1 MLFRN
6 AAAVAAAGFIA
17 FSFGA
22 PANALTAKECSE
34 KYKAAQEAKTLGNKS
49 WNDFQRFECGAD
61 AKPAGATPAAAPAT
75 TAPAAK
81 AAATPS
87 AAAPAPAATAP
98 ATAAAKGLTSAEC
111 SAKYKAAKAAGTL
124 GDKKWNDFRKAEC
137 GAGATPAA
145 AAPSGAAPTAA
156 APTAP
161 AAAGA
166 PVFPTAISPKFASEK
181 AGKARMHTCL
191 DQYRANKATGGNGGL
206 VWIGRKGGGYYSAC
220 NKKLKGE

>member
-61 AKPAGATPAAAPAT
+61 AKPTGATPAAAPAAP
-75 TAPAAK
+75 APAAK
-81 AAATPS
+81 APATPP
-87 AAAPAPAATAP
+87 AAAPAATAP
-98 ATAAAKGLTSAEC
+98 ATPAVKGLTSAEC

-145 AAPSGAAPTAA
+145 AAAPSAAAPTAA

-220 NKKLKGE
+220 NKKLKGQ